1 MPDTVSRTPPG
12 ALPYCEAVCTGY
24 LSTFALVMQRLGIQ
38 SKIIGPQD
46 MLRTRNVT
54 RIDGSWY
61 HSGVT
66 WDDMHE
72 GIGPQRFHS
81 MMSEQTLAPGHACTD
96 APAPSAARRRA
107 QVLSCVVSKTRT
119 SPYEALSTVSNS
131 CSSLGSSAR
140 MTPRSTT
147 DSTASTST
155 RRLNTR
161 AQSSS
166 FSQPYP

>member
-72 GIGPQRFHS
+72 SIGPQRFHS
-81 MMSEQTLAPGHACTD
+81 MMSEQT
-96 APAPSAARRRA
+96 PAPIHAKQMRPPPQLRGGGRKFFHASYLKPVPDPTLRSAPSRTPARRWGHR
-107 QVLSCVVSKTRT
+107 
-119 SPYEALSTVSNS
+119 P
-131 CSSLGSSAR
+131 G
-140 MTPRSTT
+140 
-147 DSTASTST
+147 
-155 RRLNTR
+155 
-161 AQSSS
+161 
-166 FSQPYP
+166 